1 MATTIDIKD
10 IGAWPGKV
18 VSQKRTELVDA
29 VRTAIKV
36 DGPAILQATID
47 ATKPTP
53 PVDRGTYRRNWK
65 CRNIPN
71 GSRLYNS
78 TVQASII
85 EDGRRPGFGVSWEGR
100 ASLAVWV
107 HHHGLDR
114 AEAKVQ
120 RYKLL
125 PKKEGGRPAARLSMR
140 DRTEAA
146 RDSIAFLIAR
156 AIKARGLPAKR
167 ILARSKGLL
176 AQLFQ
181 RTVAGVLGGAS
192 P

>member
-1 MATTIDIKD
+1 MATPIDIKD
-10 IGAWPGKV
+10 IGSWPGQV
-18 VSQKRTELVDA
+18 VSQKRTELMDA

-36 DGPAILQATID
+36 DGPAIVQATID
-47 ATKPTP
+47 ATKPTA

-71 GSRLYNS
+71 GARLYNS
-78 TVQASII
+78 STQAPII

-100 ASLAVWV
+100 AALAVWV

-114 AEAKVQ
+114 DEARVQ

-125 PKKEGGRPAARLSMR
+125 PKKEGGRPSTRLKMR
-140 DRTEAA
+140 ERTEAA

-156 AIKARGLPAKR
+156 AIKARGLPAKH

-176 AQLFQ
+176 TQLFQ
-181 RTVAGVLGGAS
+181 RTVAGVIGGAS
-192 P
+192 

>member
-1 MATTIDIKD
+1 MSSIDLKD
-10 IGAWPGKV
+10 IGAWPGQV
-18 VSQKRTELVDA
+18 VREKRSELLTA

-36 DGPAILQATID
+36 DGPVIIQATID
-47 ATKPTP
+47 ATKPNP
-53 PVDRGTYRRNWK
+53 PVDRATYRRNWK

-71 GSRLYNS
+71 GARLYNS
-78 TVQASII
+78 TVQASIL
-85 EDGRRPGFGVSWEGR
+85 EDGRRPGYGVSWEGQAALR
-100 ASLAVWV
+100 VWV

-114 AEAKVQ
+114 QEAKIQ

-125 PKKEGGRPAARLSMR
+125 PKREGGRPSTRLSMR

-167 ILARSKGLL
+167 VLARSKGLL
-176 AQLFQ
+176 TQLFQ
-181 RTVAGVLGGAS
+181 RTVEGVLGGVS
-192 P
+192 

>member
-1 MATTIDIKD
+1 MATPIDIKD
-10 IGAWPGKV
+10 IGSWPGQV
-18 VSQKRTELVDA
+18 VREKRSELLTA

-36 DGPAILQATID
+36 DGPAIVQATID
-47 ATKPTP
+47 ATKPNP
-53 PVDRGTYRRNWK
+53 PVDRATYRRNWK

-71 GSRLYNS
+71 GARLYNS

-85 EDGRRPGFGVSWEGR
+85 EDGRRPGTGVSWEGLT
-100 ASLAVWV
+100 SLRVWV

-114 AEAKVQ
+114 AEAKIQ

-125 PKKEGGRPAARLSMR
+125 PKKEGGRPSARLSMR

-176 AQLFQ
+176 TQLFQ
-181 RTVAGVLGGAS
+181 RTVEGVLGGVS
-192 P
+192 